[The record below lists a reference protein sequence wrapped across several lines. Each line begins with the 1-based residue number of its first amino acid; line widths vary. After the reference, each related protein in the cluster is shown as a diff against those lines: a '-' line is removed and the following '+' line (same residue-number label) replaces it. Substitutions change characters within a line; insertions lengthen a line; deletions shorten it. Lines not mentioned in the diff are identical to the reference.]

1 MAFLVVVKT
10 VSHCGR
16 FGLIILLLLHAKTRI
31 DRRFCLANNLLLSLL
46 LVFGALADQVLGLS
60 VHVLARLGLVTSVA
74 AQTPLEVVVLALT
87 ADPASVREV
96 KVLLRAALISLL
108 WSHYAVV

>member
-1 MAFLVVVKT
+1 M
-10 VSHCGR
+10 
-16 FGLIILLLLHAKTRI
+16 
-31 DRRFCLANNLLLSLL
+31 
-46 LVFGALADQVLGLS
+46 LGLS
-60 VHVLARLGLVTSVA
+60 VHVLARLRFVAPVA

-108 WSHYAVV
+108 WSYTIV